1 MLAKEQLA
9 SGNLKEA
16 IEITQDLVRRKPED
30 VKERILLF
38 QLYCVNGDWLKAKK
52 QLPIIRE
59 FDAGAIPMV
68 ETYSRLL
75 DMEQLREEVFSGDKT
90 PLLFGEPK
98 EWLSYL
104 VQALKFDIDNKPEAA
119 AELRDRAFEEA
130 EAISGTI
137 NGEKFEWLADAD
149 PRLGPVLELMMS
161 NAYYWVPFSAIKSIR
176 IPEPRDLR
184 DMCWTPVN
192 LLWVNGGPA
201 NGFIPT
207 RYVETVQADDPHLKL
222 SRLTAWQGDKPIGQ
236 RMFADETTE
245 VPLLEVRAINFD
257 SELDIHKELGP
268 LADDGDHSSSAEGGH
283 G

>member
-1 MLAKEQLA
+1 MHAKEHLA
-9 SGNLKEA
+9 TGNLKEA
-16 IEITQDLVRRKPED
+16 LESTQETVREHPED

-38 QLYCVNGDWLKAKK
+38 QLYCINGDWLKAKK
-52 QLPIIRE
+52 QLPVIRQ
-59 FDAGAIPMV
+59 FDVSAIPMV
-68 ETYSRLL
+68 ETYSRLI
-75 DMEQLREEVFSGDKT
+75 DMEQFREEVFSSDKT

-104 VQALKFDIDNKPEAA
+104 IQALKFDVKKNNQAA
-119 AELRDRAFEEA
+119 TELREQAFEEA
-130 EAISGTI
+130 EAISGAI
-137 NGEKFEWLADAD
+137 NGETFEWLADAD

-207 RYVETVQADDPHLKL
+207 RYVETVLADDANLKL
-222 SRLTAWQGDKPIGQ
+222 SRLTTWVDEKPVGQ
-236 RMFADETTE
+236 RMFVSEATE
-245 VPLLEVRAINFD
+245 VSLQEIRSVNFD
-257 SELDIHKELGP
+257 SALDIHKELGP
-268 LADDGDHSSSAEGGH
+268 IHSGDDGPSSRKPDHG
-283 G
+283 

>member
-1 MLAKEQLA
+1 MPAKEHLA
-9 SGNLKEA
+9 TGNLQEA
-16 IEITQDLVRRKPED
+16 LKITQEQVRKKPED

-38 QLYCVNGDWLKAKK
+38 QLYCVNGDWFKAKK
-52 QLPIIRE
+52 QLPIIRQ
-59 FDAGAIPMV
+59 FDESAVPMV

-98 EWLSYL
+98 EWLSFL
-104 VQALKFDIDNKPEAA
+104 VQALKFDTEKNEQAAID
-119 AELRDRAFEEA
+119 LRDKAFEEA
-130 EAISGTI
+130 DAISGTI

-207 RYVETVQADDPHLKL
+207 RYVETVHSDDPNLKL
-222 SRLTAWQGDKPIGQ
+222 SRLTTWDGDRPIGQ
-236 RMFADETTE
+236 RMFAHESAE
-245 VPLLEVRAINFD
+245 IPLLEVRAINFD
-257 SELDIHKELGP
+257 TELDIHKDIGP
-268 LADDGDHSSSAEGGH
+268 VTGADDAASSTEGGH

>member
-1 MLAKEQLA
+1 MHAKEHLA
-9 SGNLKEA
+9 TGNLQEA
-16 IEITQDLVRRKPED
+16 LKITQEKVRKKPEI

-38 QLYCVNGDWLKAKK
+38 QLYCVNGDWFKAQK
-52 QLPIIRE
+52 QLSIIRK
-59 FDAGAIPMV
+59 FDLSAVPMA

-75 DMEQLREEVFSGDKT
+75 DMEQLREGVFSGDKT

-98 EWLSYL
+98 EWLSFL
-104 VQALKFDIDNKPEAA
+104 VQALRFDTEKNGQAA
-119 AELRDRAFEEA
+119 TDLRDQAFGEA
-130 EAISGTI
+130 DAISGTI

-192 LLWVNGGPA
+192 ILWVNGGPA
-201 NGFIPT
+201 NGFIPS
-207 RYVETVQADDPHLKL
+207 RYVETVHSKDPNLKL
-222 SRLTAWQGDKPIGQ
+222 SRLTTWDGDRPIGQ
-236 RMFADETTE
+236 RMFAHENSE

-257 SELDIHKELGP
+257 SELDIHKDIGP
-268 LADDGDHSSSAEGGH
+268 VTGADDDASPTERGH